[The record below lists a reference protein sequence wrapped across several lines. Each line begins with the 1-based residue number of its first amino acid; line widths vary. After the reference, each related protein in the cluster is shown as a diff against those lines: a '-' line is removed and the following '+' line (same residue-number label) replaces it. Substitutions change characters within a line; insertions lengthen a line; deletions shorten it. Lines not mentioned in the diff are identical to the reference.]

1 VSSAEVLEADLV
13 VVGGGMA
20 GMTAGARAAQAGLS
34 VVVIEKAPQIGGSAA
49 ISGAFLWTATSLE
62 SMRHECPDG
71 DPMLAEA
78 LVQGFPVL
86 VEWIRSLGIEFSE
99 ERDVIHGR
107 GFMFDIL
114 GYLQKGARL
123 IENAGGS
130 IVVDA
135 DVDGL
140 IVEDTKVVGAH
151 VRDASGSVE
160 VRAPWVLLSSGG
172 FQGNRGFMERFF
184 GASANTLLHRSNPW
198 SSGDGLRLGLS
209 VGAGIT
215 EIMDSYYGHL
225 VATPIPTFA
234 NNLDFVKYAR
244 AFSIHGVL
252 VNLEGSR
259 FVDEWRGD
267 HFNSQAADDQPE
279 GRVVLVFDEETRQGP
294 ARTAPAVGMEAY
306 DQVADSIA
314 VGAHLARAD
323 DLPGLAAA
331 IAEWGY
337 RAVDLDAAVAEHRT
351 DALAAGQRPLGAGP
365 YYAAEVRPA
374 ISFTEGGL
382 RIDSVARVLDTTGAP
397 IPGLLAAGADAG
409 GTYNG
414 GYAGGLANAS
424 VFGYRA
430 AGTVIES

>member
-1 VSSAEVLEADLV
+1 MSAAETLEVDLV
-13 VVGGGMA
+13 VVGAGMA
-20 GMTAGARAAQAGLS
+20 GLTAGARAAEAGLS

-49 ISGAFLWTATSLE
+49 ISGAFLWTATSWE

-71 DPMLAEA
+71 DPAMGEA
-78 LVQGFPVL
+78 LVRDFPV
-86 VEWIRSLGIEFSE
+86 VVSWIRSLGIEFSE

-107 GFMFDIL
+107 GFMFDVL
-114 GYLQKGARL
+114 GYLQKAARM
-123 IENAGGS
+123 IEGAGGS
-130 IVVDA
+130 IVLNA
-135 DVDGL
+135 DVDAVL
-140 IVEDTKVVGAH
+140 MDDGAVRGAR
-151 VRDASGSVE
+151 VRDGSGSFD
-160 VRAPWVLLSSGG
+160 VRAPWVLLASGG
-172 FQGNRGFMERFF
+172 FQGHRGFMERYF
-184 GASANTLLHRSNPW
+184 GPSASTLLHRSNPW

-209 VGAGIT
+209 AGAGLT

-244 AFSIHGVL
+244 AFSVHGVL
-252 VNLEGSR
+252 MNLDGER

-267 HFNSQAADDQPE
+267 HFNSQAADDQRE
-279 GRVVLVFDEETRQGP
+279 GRVVLIFDEETRQGP
-294 ARTAPAVGMEAY
+294 ARQAPAVGMEAY
-306 DQVADSIA
+306 DQVADSFEI
-314 VGAHLARAD
+314 GAHIARAD
-323 DLPGLAAA
+323 DLAGLAAA

-337 RAVDLDAAVAEHRT
+337 PGAALESAVAEHRT
-351 DALAAGQRPLGAGP
+351 TATEAAQRPLGAGP

-382 RIDSVARVLDTTGAP
+382 RIDADGHVLDTAGAE

-424 VFGYRA
+424 VFGFRA
-430 AGTVIES
+430 AATVTGA